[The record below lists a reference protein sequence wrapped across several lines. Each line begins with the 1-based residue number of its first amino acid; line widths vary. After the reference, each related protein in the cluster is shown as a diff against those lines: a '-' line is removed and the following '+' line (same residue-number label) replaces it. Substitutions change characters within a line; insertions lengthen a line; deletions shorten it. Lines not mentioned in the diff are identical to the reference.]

1 MKSKNTL
8 NCIELNFR
16 LFYLQLMKN
25 KIINSKKKTVLSSKV
40 HRQPIDSQQPSILI
54 LHYSHHCL
62 FPHILVERR

>member
-1 MKSKNTL
+1 
-8 NCIELNFR
+8 
-16 LFYLQLMKN
+16 MKN
-25 KIINSKKKTVLSSKV
+25 KIINSEKKTVLSSKV